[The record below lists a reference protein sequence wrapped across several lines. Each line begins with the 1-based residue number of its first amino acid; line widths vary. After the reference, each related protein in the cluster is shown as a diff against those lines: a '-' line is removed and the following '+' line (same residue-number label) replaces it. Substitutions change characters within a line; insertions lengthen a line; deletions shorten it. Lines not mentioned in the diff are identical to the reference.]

1 MKKSKR
7 IWKILG
13 ATLGIGAIACIIP
26 ACVVSCGSSSNS
38 SSNSTANTPTISSSA
53 SLSGT
58 NQSAVLTSW
67 TNQFNSMQKS
77 SNYKQTISNYLS
89 YYAKN
94 LPTYFSNFANEYN
107 SLTKPAN
114 AKSGYVD
121 TTTSI
126 SGVPNSILAA
136 NASTSTSSMSTTSYW
151 KISSVNFDAS
161 KLSQNSDGSF
171 NFQMTYEYSTIT
183 QITMN
188 GENESVPASTTSYT
202 VNFANVTFA
211 PTLLS
216 PINDSLN
223 KDNQNINVYA
233 GWYMNA
239 GTATFNPAGNTDSSI
254 SQSTT
259 YDQTINLSDS
269 TNPTSSNW
277 IANPTTSGPY
287 NWIESSL
294 YSITGNDWGKYFEN
308 TNIGGY
314 AVDSNNALI
323 KSTSQITN
331 PNANLITTLST
342 QSLNISD
349 SLPSSSSPSS
359 SSSSSSNSNP
369 TSSSVPSTIS
379 SLSGSDYSDIAQ
391 DWSNEF
397 TQLEKNSS
405 FKNLIASYLTNYAN
419 DLPTE
424 FSNFANEYNSL
435 TNQKDPMS
443 GYVGITTSEGSIS
456 ETAYYQISSVS
467 FDASSLVEN
476 SNNSFNFT
484 LNYTE
489 KLMTDADGAKTQ
501 ESETSTVNFSNATF
515 SPTLMLAVNDAL
527 NSNNKTI
534 NVNAGWY
541 LSSGTISASIPIA
554 SSTDSSMI
562 STNISL
568 TTTDP
573 SSTNWIATP
582 AVGAPSTWMTPSS
595 STSLWYKYFVNNSI
609 DGFAYDGNKLIS
621 STNKITNPDLSQ
633 LDTLK
638 TDSLNPTPISIGNT
652 GSSSTSTD
660 ATEIKALESEIN
672 DEIKSLPTET
682 QTIAK
687 SALSAIE
694 SSGTSATTLQDL
706 TKLASLLSNKNL
718 SPTQLG
724 QDLDSLLA

>member
-13 ATLGIGAIACIIP
+13 ATLGIGTIACIIP

-38 SSNSTANTPTISSSA
+38 SSNSTNNTPTISSSS

-58 NQSAVLTSW
+58 NQSSVLTSW

-89 YYAKN
+89 YYAQN
-94 LPTYFSNFANEYN
+94 LPTYFSNFANQYN

-114 AKSGYVD
+114 TKSGYVD
-121 TTTSI
+121 TTTSV
-126 SGVPNSILAA
+126 SGVPNSLLVA
-136 NASTSTSSMSTTSYW
+136 NPSTSTSSMSTTSYW

-188 GENESVPASTTSYT
+188 GENESLPASTTSYT

-223 KDNQNINVYA
+223 KDNQNVNVYA

-239 GTATFNPAGNTDSSI
+239 GTATFNPAGNMDSSA

-259 YDQTINLSDS
+259 YNQTINLSDS
-269 TNPTSSNW
+269 TNPTNSNW

-287 NWIESSL
+287 NWLESSL
-294 YSITGNDWGKYFEN
+294 YSVTGNDWGKYFEN
-308 TNIGGY
+308 TNICGY

-331 PNANLITTLST
+331 PNANLVTTLST

-359 SSSSSSNSNP
+359 SSSNSNP
-369 TSSSVPSTIS
+369 TSSSVPSAIS
-379 SLSGSDYSDIAQ
+379 SLSGNNYSDISQ

-397 TQLEKNSS
+397 MQLEKNSS

-435 TNQKDPMS
+435 TNQKNSMS
-443 GYVGITTSEGSIS
+443 GYVGITTSEGSMS

-484 LNYTE
+484 LNYNE
-489 KLMTDADGAKTQ
+489 KLMIDADGEETQ
-501 ESETSTVNFSNATF
+501 ESETSTVNFSNVTF

-541 LSSGTISASIPIA
+541 LSSGTVSASTPTP
-554 SSTDSSMI
+554 SSSDSSMI
-562 STNISL
+562 ATTISL

-582 AVGAPSTWMTPSS
+582 AVGAPSTWMSPTT

-609 DGFAYDGNKLIS
+609 DGFAYNGNKLIS
-621 STNKITNPDLSQ
+621 SKNKITNLDLSQ

-638 TDSLNPTPISIGNT
+638 TDSLNPTPLSMSNT
-652 GSSSTSTD
+652 GSSNTS
-660 ATEIKALESEIN
+660 ANAAEIKALESEISN
-672 DEIKSLPTET
+672 EIKSLPTKT
-682 QTIAK
+682 QAIAK

-694 SSGTSATTLQDL
+694 SSGTTATTLQDL

-718 SPTQLG
+718 SPTQLA
-724 QDLDSLLA
+724 QDLSSLLA

>member
-38 SSNSTANTPTISSSA
+38 SSNSTDNAPTTSSIS

-67 TNQFNSMQKS
+67 INQFNSMQKS
-77 SNYKQTISNYLS
+77 SNYKETISNYLS

-94 LPTYFSNFANEYN
+94 LPTYFSNFANQYN
-107 SLTKPAN
+107 SLAKPAN

-121 TTTSI
+121 STNSL
-126 SGVPNSILAA
+126 SDVPSSVLAA
-136 NASTSTSSMSTTSYW
+136 NSSTSTNSTSDTSYW
-151 KISSVNFDAS
+151 KIISVNFDAS

-171 NFQMTYEYSTIT
+171 NFQMTYEYSNIT

-188 GENESVPASTTSYT
+188 GENESVPAYTTSYT

-223 KDNQNINVYA
+223 KDNQNINVYG

-239 GTATFNPAGNTDSSI
+239 GTATFNPVGSADNSE
-254 SQSTT
+254 SQSTS
-259 YDQTINLSDS
+259 YNETIKLSDN
-269 TNPTSSNW
+269 TNPTSSKW
-277 IANPTTSGPY
+277 IATPTTSGPY
-287 NWIESSL
+287 NWIDSQL
-294 YSITGNDWGKYFEN
+294 YSVTGNDWGKYFEN
-308 TNIGGY
+308 TNICGY

-323 KSTSQITN
+323 KSTAQITN
-331 PNANLITTLST
+331 PNANLVTTLST
-342 QSLNISD
+342 QSLNISG
-349 SLPSSSSPSS
+349 SLSS
-359 SSSSSSNSNP
+359 SSSGPSSSNSNP
-369 TSSSVPSTIS
+369 TPSKVPSTIS

-391 DWSNEF
+391 NWSNEF
-397 TQLEKNSS
+397 MQLEKNSS
-405 FKNLIASYLTNYAN
+405 FKDLVASYLTNYAN

-435 TNQKDPMS
+435 TNQKNPMS
-443 GYVGITTSEGSIS
+443 GYIGITTSEGSMS

-489 KLMTDADGAKTQ
+489 KLMTDVDGGETQ
-501 ESETSTVNFSNATF
+501 ESETSTVNFSNVTF

-527 NSNNKTI
+527 NSSNKTI
-534 NVNAGWY
+534 NVLAGWY
-541 LSSGTISASIPIA
+541 LSSGTISASIPIP

-562 STNISL
+562 SSNISL

-582 AVGAPSTWMTPSS
+582 AVGAPSTWMNPTS

-609 DGFAYDGNKLIS
+609 DGFAYDGNELIS
-621 STNKITNPDLSQ
+621 SINKITNPDLSQ

-638 TDSLNPTPISIGNT
+638 TDSLNNNPGSMGNT

-660 ATEIKALESEIN
+660 AAEIKALESQIN
-672 DEIKSLPTET
+672 DEINSLPTET
-682 QTIAK
+682 QAIAK
-687 SALSAIE
+687 SALSSIE
-694 SSGTSATTLQDL
+694 ALGTSATTLQDL
-706 TKLASLLSNKNL
+706 TKLASLVSNKNL
-718 SPTQLG
+718 SPTQLEE
-724 QDLDSLLA
+724 DLSSLLA

>member
-94 LPTYFSNFANEYN
+94 LPTYFSNFANQYN

-223 KDNQNINVYA
+223 KNNQNINVYA

-239 GTATFNPAGNTDSSI
+239 GTATFNPAGNMDSSL

-259 YDQTINLSDS
+259 YNQTINLSDS
-269 TNPTSSNW
+269 TNPTNSNW

-331 PNANLITTLST
+331 PNADLVTTLST

-405 FKNLIASYLTNYAN
+405 FKDLIASYLTDYAN

-443 GYVGITTSEGSIS
+443 GYVGITTSEDSIS

-467 FDASSLVEN
+467 FDPSSLVEN
-476 SNNSFNFT
+476 SDNSFNFT

-489 KLMTDADGAKTQ
+489 KLMVDADGAETQ

-515 SPTLMLAVNDAL
+515 SPTLMLSINDAL

-541 LSSGTISASIPIA
+541 LSSGTISASIPTP
-554 SSTDSSMI
+554 SSSDSSMI

-582 AVGAPSTWMTPSS
+582 AVGAPSTWMTPAT

-609 DGFAYDGNKLIS
+609 DGFAYDGNELIS
-621 STNKITNPDLSQ
+621 STSKITNPDLSQ

-638 TDSLNPTPISIGNT
+638 TDSLNPTPLSMGNT
-652 GSSSTSTD
+652 DSSSTSTD
-660 ATEIKALESEIN
+660 AAKIKALESEISN
-672 DEIKSLPTET
+672 EIKSLPSET
-682 QTIAK
+682 QGIAK
-687 SALSAIE
+687 TVLNSIE
-694 SSGTSATTLQDL
+694 SSGTTATTLQDL

-718 SPTQLG
+718 SQDQLLE
-724 QDLDSLLA
+724 DLSSLLG